1 MQGKRWLTA
10 VVGIPLLFLLI
21 QYAHPSYFFMF
32 ITLLVVIGLFEF
44 YRMFLNSG
52 YHPQPLFGIVIGILV
67 ISGLHYGSDMKGIT
81 GLVFSPSVMVAAA
94 FLGALVCRLFSR
106 RDTNGAM
113 VDVALTFTGVVY
125 VAWLSSYIVLV
136 RDWNAGGLDGR
147 KLLYFLLLV
156 TWATDTGAFYA
167 GTYFGKHRLYP
178 KISPKKSVEGA
189 AGGLLLALIIAACC
203 RYLFFNELSI
213 HDALALAA
221 ILGVVGQVGD
231 LAESMIK
238 RSTRVKDSG
247 ALIPGHG
254 GVLDRMDSL
263 LFNAPALYYYAYVM
277 TLQQT

>member
-1 MQGKRWLTA
+1 MQAKRWLTA
-10 VVGIPLLFLLI
+10 LIGIPLLFVII
-21 QYAHPSYFFMF
+21 QYCRPGYFFTF
-32 ITLLVVIGLFEF
+32 IAIMVVIGLFEF

-52 YHPQPLFGIVIGILV
+52 YHPQPMFGIVIGVLV
-67 ISGLHYGSDMKGIT
+67 ISGLHYGSDMRGIA

-94 FLGALVCRLFSR
+94 FLGSLVCRLFSR

-113 VDVALTFTGVVY
+113 VDVALTFTGIVY

-136 RDWNAGGLDGR
+136 RDWNTGGLDGR
-147 KLLYFLLLV
+147 ELLYFLLLV

-167 GTYFGKHRLYP
+167 GTYFGRHKLYP

-189 AGGLLLALIIAACC
+189 LGGLLLAMIIGVCC
-203 RYLFFNELSI
+203 RYLFLTELSVF
-213 HDALALAA
+213 DAAALAA

-247 ALIPGHG
+247 GLIPGHG

-263 LFNAPALYYYAYVM
+263 LFNAPALYYFAYVL
-277 TLQQT
+277 TLH

>member
-10 VVGIPLLFLLI
+10 LVGIPLLFIMI
-21 QYAHPSYFFMF
+21 QYGPPSYFFVF
-32 ITLLVVIGLFEF
+32 ITLMVVIGLFEF

-52 YHPQPLFGIVIGILV
+52 YHPQPLFGIFIGILV
-67 ISGLHYGSDMKGIT
+67 ISGLHYGSDMKGIS

-106 RDTNGAM
+106 RDTNGAL
-113 VDVALTFTGVVY
+113 VDVALTFPGIVY

-147 KLLYFLLLV
+147 ELLYFLLLV

-167 GTYFGKHRLYP
+167 GTYLGRHKLYP

-189 AGGLLLALIIAACC
+189 VGGLVLAMIIAACC
-203 RYLFFNELSI
+203 RYLFLDELALR
-213 HDALALAA
+213 DALAIAA

-247 ALIPGHG
+247 GLIPGHG

-277 TLQQT
+277 TLH